1 MGNKTLEVM
10 RPMGAR
16 RSFRYAVFDFDG
28 TLSLIREGW
37 QGIMIPYFASEL
49 AAAPGAA
56 GRTYEDI
63 YEEAKE
69 FIVVNTGKQTIYQ
82 CIELARRISALGGI
96 AKDPQ
101 EYKDEYVRRLLRAV
115 DGRRTGLA
123 SGACTPE
130 DWLVPGS
137 QQLLA
142 MLRRHGVTL
151 YLASGTDD
159 EHVKEEAALLGLTEY
174 FGPHIYGAQRDYKTF
189 SKKMVIERILR
200 ENSLPGEALLGFG
213 DGYVEIEDV
222 KAAGGFACGVA
233 SNEKTR
239 QGVDEWKR
247 QRLIR
252 AGADIIIPDYRRL
265 DELEAFLFEKEAQ

>member
-1 MGNKTLEVM
+1 MENKTLEVV
-10 RPMGAR
+10 RPRGAR

-37 QGIMIPYFASEL
+37 QGIMIPYFADEL

-56 GRTYEDI
+56 GRPYEDI

-69 FIVVNTGKQTIYQ
+69 FIFVNTGKQTIYQ
-82 CIELARRISALGGI
+82 CIELAQRINAMGGS

-123 SGACTPE
+123 DGTYAPA

-142 MLRRHGVTL
+142 MLRRHGITM

-159 EHVKEEAALLGLTEY
+159 GHVKEEAALL
-174 FGPHIYGAQRDYKTF
+174 A
-189 SKKMVIERILR
+189 
-200 ENSLPGEALLGFG
+200 
-213 DGYVEIEDV
+213 
-222 KAAGGFACGVA
+222 
-233 SNEKTR
+233 
-239 QGVDEWKR
+239 
-247 QRLIR
+247 
-252 AGADIIIPDYRRL
+252 
-265 DELEAFLFEKEAQ
+265 

>member
-1 MGNKTLEVM
+1 MENKTLEVV
-10 RPMGAR
+10 RPRGAR

-28 TLSLIREGW
+28 TLREGW
-37 QGIMIPYFASEL
+37 QGIMIPYFADEL

-56 GRTYEDI
+56 GRPYEDI

-69 FIVVNTGKQTIYQ
+69 FIFVNTGKQTIYQ
-82 CIELARRISALGGI
+82 CIELAQRINAMGGN

-123 SGACTPE
+123 DGAPA

-142 MLRRHGVTL
+142 MLRRHGITM

-159 EHVKEEAALLGLTEY
+159 GHVKEEAALLGLTEY

-200 ENSLPGEALLGFG
+200 ENQLPGEALLGFG

-252 AGADIIIPDYRRL
+252 AGADIIIPDYRAI
-265 DELEAFLFEKEAQ
+265 DELEAFLFEEEAQ